1 MTDRPHP
8 SIRDKVVLLT
18 GATGPIGGAL
28 VRRFLNAGAKLALC
42 VRRTESL
49 LNLERMLADRIPETM
64 IVPCDLRHE
73 ENVVRMVHRVAQ
85 RFGRID
91 VAINAASISGPQ
103 LGIVD
108 YPAEPWCNVT
118 ATNLHGTY
126 FVCREVLPW
135 MMRQQSGSIINI
147 TSALTA
153 APQAQWG
160 ACAVSQHAI
169 EGLTKLLAS
178 ELKNSGVRVNTIDV
192 GEPTSQPD
200 PAQADAG
207 WTDAFLWLAGDDSAG
222 KNGEH
227 IRTVDFV

>member
-18 GATGPIGGAL
+18 GATSPLGRTLA
-28 VRRFLNAGAKLALC
+28 RRFLDAGAKLALC
-42 VRRTESL
+42 VRRPESL
-49 LNLERMLADRIPETM
+49 LDLERMLAGQDAETM

-73 ENVVRMVHRVAQ
+73 ENVVRMVHRVTQ

-91 VAINAASISGPQ
+91 VAINAACISGPP
-103 LGIVD
+103 LGIAE
-108 YPAEPWCNVT
+108 YPAEPWCNVM

-135 MMRQQSGSIINI
+135 MMRQRTGSIINI
-147 TSALTA
+147 TSTLTA
-153 APQAQWG
+153 APKAQWG

-169 EGLTKLLAS
+169 EGLTRLLAS
-178 ELKNSGVRVNTIDV
+178 ELKDSGVRVNTIDI
-192 GEPTSQPD
+192 GEPASQPE
-200 PAQADAG
+200 ADAG
-207 WTDAFLWLAGDDSAG
+207 WTGAFLWLAGDDSAG

-227 IRTVDFV
+227 IRAADFA